1 MSSPDRI
8 LIVDDNPRNIL
19 ILQRLLAGFSLCS
32 AATGEEALERAAE
45 FQPHLVLLDI
55 MLPGIDGY
63 ETCRRL
69 RSHGELTHT
78 PKIIM
83 VSARAMVN
91 ERLKG
96 YEAGAD
102 DYVTKPFDQDELLA
116 KVKVYLRLQ
125 SLEQFERLQENLV
138 TLLDEDTRTPIACLL
153 SATDALRQ
161 IACPSVEAGE
171 LIGMIDGASR
181 QLGGLI
187 GKIVVLSS
195 LRTGA
200 LKLDSR
206 PADLSRRARAAV
218 EAARRNAEAKKVRLD
233 AAIRNDV
240 RVDVDARFEELVLWP
255 LLENAIRFTNEG
267 GRVAVC
273 VDADPGTGGGIVT
286 IADDGCGMPAEV
298 FAGVSRG
305 LIVADIRHDRRGSG
319 LSLPAA
325 RLFVQ
330 AHRGRFEVTS
340 TVGKGTCVTLR
351 FPAAAAV
358 GGGEGDETLARAA

>member
-1 MSSPDRI
+1 VSAADRI

-19 ILQRLLAGFSLCS
+19 ILQHLLADFTLCC
-32 AATGEEALERAAE
+32 ATTGEEALERAVQFE
-45 FQPHLVLLDI
+45 PHLVLLDI

-69 RSHGELTHT
+69 RGDAQLTCT

-125 SLEQFERLQENLV
+125 SLEQFERLQGDLV

-161 IACPSVEAGE
+161 LARPTVEAGE
-171 LIGMIDGASR
+171 LMSMIDGASR
-181 QLGGLI
+181 QLGGVI

-195 LRTGA
+195 LRTA
-200 LKLDSR
+200 TLKLDRR
-206 PADLSRRARAAV
+206 PADLSPLVSSVV
-218 EAARRNAEAKKVRLD
+218 EAARRSAEAKDVRLESTVCVSAPSD
-233 AAIRNDV
+233 L
-240 RVDVDARFEELVLWP
+240 DARLGELVLAP
-255 LLENAIRFTNEG
+255 LLENAIRFTNPG
-267 GRVAVC
+267 GRVAVS
-273 VDADPGTGGGIVT
+273 VAPDPTTGEAVVA
-286 IADDGCGMPAEV
+286 IADDGCGMPASV
-298 FAGVSRG
+298 FSGVTRG
-305 LIVADIRHDRRGSG
+305 HIVADIRDDRRGSG

-330 AHRGRFEVTS
+330 AHGGRFEVTS
-340 TVGKGTCVTLR
+340 AVGEGTRVTLR
-351 FPAAAAV
+351 FPAVAGKQQEAGPLAQAA
-358 GGGEGDETLARAA
+358 